1 MPIPIISRTNTID
14 EWRIQ
19 TNQSATALNSLETGN
34 YVKSNGVLTLSGN
47 SSLVITANGTALQV
61 SNNALFQKDV
71 TVSGDIFV
79 GSAPTAR
86 GNVSI
91 GGVLSLLGP
100 GNSLLVSN
108 NAVVNSNITIANM
121 TTTNNLTAN
130 LDIVVGRDVTVN
142 RNLYLANAG
151 TVLYVNTGVAQIA
164 TAIITNTITTNLT
177 SHIATVNTN
186 AVIGQNLTVVS
197 NTVSGNI
204 STNGLVF
211 TNYLRVLGD
220 ANVESNVQVT
230 KNVITGNVVSSGL
243 VHTSDLRVSNGVI
256 IIGNET
262 VSGTL
267 VVTSNVTGGNLTT
280 TGTTRTG
287 AFVAN
292 GRTDLNGSIFLTGSS
307 TVTGPFSVSDMTVS
321 GNVSIGGTTSIDSES
336 ITLRSLT
343 PQPLDSGFS
352 FFGVNRGAYA
362 NAHIRWNEPEKY
374 WDIRDVLNA
383 NNTYSKIVTAN
394 LISDSVSSTS
404 QSTVA
409 SSLAANT
416 LSVAIV
422 TANTNLKSYTDTT
435 IATANTNLKNYTDGA
450 ISTANTNL
458 KNYTDGAIETANTN
472 LRLYTN
478 SVVTANNLASTNYAN
493 TTFVKLTSASQTITG
508 ALTVTGNLTV
518 SGTTTTINTQE
529 LNVADSIITLNSDV
543 PANTTPSESAGVS
556 VNRGSAANVSIIWN
570 EATDRWTFT
579 NDGSVYSNIGS
590 SAAES
595 YANSAYL
602 HANSAFTKANAS
614 IVLSDDTTSN
624 ATRYISFTP
633 STSGSIGALTV
644 SSTKLSFNPSSGRVT
659 ATDFFASSDRNLKT
673 DIETIE
679 NALTLVNKLRGVT
692 FTWKESGVPGMGV
705 IAQEAEEIIPE
716 VVYEVDGVKSV
727 SYGNLIGLL
736 IESIKELTQEV
747 DYLKQKIDK

>member
-1 MPIPIISRTNTID
+1 MSIPIISRTNTID

-19 TNQSATALNSLETGN
+19 TNQSATSLNSLETGN
-34 YVKSNGVLTLSGN
+34 YVKSNGVLTISGN
-47 SSLVITANGTALQV
+47 SSLIITANGTALQV
-61 SNNALFQKDV
+61 SNNALFQRDV
-71 TVSGDIFV
+71 VVSGDISV
-79 GSAPTAR
+79 GSAPIAR
-86 GNVSI
+86 GNVSV
-91 GGVLSLLGP
+91 GGVLTVLGP

-108 NAVVNSNITIANM
+108 SAIVNSNITIANQ
-121 TTTNNLTAN
+121 TTTNNLRAN
-130 LDIVVGRDVTVN
+130 LDIVVGRDETIN
-142 RNLYLANAG
+142 RNLYLPDSG
-151 TVLYVNTGVAQIA
+151 TVLYVNTGTIQIA
-164 TAIITNTITTNLT
+164 TALISETVTTNLT

-186 AVIGQNLTVVS
+186 AIIGQNLTVVG

-204 STNGLVF
+204 STNGLVY

-243 VHTSDLRVSNGVI
+243 IHTTDLRVSNGVI
-256 IIGNET
+256 VLGNEN
-262 VSGTL
+262 VEGTL
-267 VVTSNVTGGNLTT
+267 VVTSNINGGNLTT

-287 AFVAN
+287 ALVAN
-292 GRTDLNGSIFLTGSS
+292 GRTDLNGSIFLNGSS
-307 TVTGPFSVSDMTVS
+307 TVTGPFAVSNMTVS

-336 ITLRSLT
+336 FTLRSLT
-343 PQPLDSGFS
+343 PQPLDAGFS
-352 FFGVNRGAYA
+352 FFGVNRGAFA
-362 NAHIRWNEPEKY
+362 NSHIRWNEPEKY
-374 WDIRDVLNA
+374 WDIRDVQNP
-383 NNTYSKIVTAN
+383 TSYSKILTAN
-394 LISDSVSSTS
+394 LISDSVTSTS

-416 LSVAIV
+416 LSNAIV
-422 TANTNLKSYTDTT
+422 TANTNLR
-435 IATANTNLKNYTDGA
+435 NYTDGA
-450 ISTANTNL
+450 ITTANTNL
-458 KNYTDGAIETANTN
+458 RNYTDGAITTANTN

-478 SVVTANNLASTNYAN
+478 SVVTANNLALTNYTNSVVTANNLASTNYAN
-493 TTFVKLTSASQTITG
+493 STFVRLSSGPQTITG
-508 ALTVTGNLTV
+508 DLILAGNFTV
-518 SGTTTTINTQE
+518 SGTTTTVNTQE
-529 LNVADSIITLNSDV
+529 LNIADAIITLNSDV
-543 PANTTPSESAGVS
+543 PPSTSPSESAGVS

-602 HANSAFTKANAS
+602 HANSAFTKSNAS
-614 IVLSDDTTSN
+614 IVLSNDTTTN

>member
-61 SNNALFQKDV
+61 SNNALFQKDIV
-71 TVSGDIFV
+71 VSGDISV

-130 LDIVVGRDVTVN
+130 LDIVVGRDARVN
-142 RNLYLANAG
+142 RNLYLPGAG

-186 AVIGQNLTVVS
+186 AIIGQNLTVVS

-243 VHTSDLRVSNGVI
+243 VHTNDLRVSNGVI
-256 IIGNET
+256 ILGNET
-262 VSGTL
+262 VGGTL
-267 VVTSNVTGGNLTT
+267 VVTSNVTGGNLIT

-287 AFVAN
+287 ALVAN
-292 GRTDLNGSIFLTGSS
+292 GRTDLNGSIFLTGSA
-307 TVTGPFSVSDMTVS
+307 TVTGPFSVSDMSVS
-321 GNVSIGGTTSIDSES
+321 GNVSIGGSTSIDSES

-343 PQPLDSGFS
+343 PQPLDSGYS
-352 FFGVNRGAYA
+352 YFGVNRGAYA
-362 NAHIRWNEPEKY
+362 NSHIRWNEPEKY
-374 WDIRDVLNA
+374 WDIRDVQNP
-383 NNTYSKIVTAN
+383 TSYSKILTAN
-394 LISDSVSSTS
+394 LISDSITSTS

-416 LSVAIV
+416 LSTAIV
-422 TANTNLKSYTDTT
+422 TANNNLKSYTDTT
-435 IATANTNLKNYTDGA
+435 ITTANTNLRNYTDGA

-458 KNYTDGAIETANTN
+458 RNYTDGAISTANNN

-493 TTFVKLTSASQTITG
+493 ATFVRLTSASQT
-508 ALTVTGNLTV
+508 VTGDFVVSGNFTV
-518 SGTTTTINTQE
+518 SGTTTTVNTQE

-543 PANTTPSESAGVS
+543 APSTTPSESAGVS
-556 VNRGSAANVSIIWN
+556 VNRGSAANTSIIWN

-579 NDGSVYSNIGS
+579 NDGTVYSNIGS
-590 SAAES
+590 AAAES
-595 YANSAYL
+595 YANSAFL
-602 HANSAFTKANAS
+602 HANSAFGKANSS
-614 IVLSDDTTSN
+614 INLTDDTTTN

>member
-19 TNQSATALNSLETGN
+19 TNQSANSLNSLETGN

-71 TVSGDIFV
+71 TISGDISV
-79 GSAPTAR
+79 GSAPIAK

-108 NAVVNSNITIANM
+108 NAVVNSNITITNM

-130 LDIVVGRDVTVN
+130 LDIVVGRDARVN
-142 RNLYLANAG
+142 RNLYLPNTG

-177 SHIATVNTN
+177 SNIATVNTN

-197 NTVSGNI
+197 NTISGNI
-204 STNGLVF
+204 STNGLVY

-243 VHTSDLRVSNGVI
+243 VHTNDLRVSNGVI

-262 VSGTL
+262 VGGTL
-267 VVTSNVTGGNLTT
+267 VVTSNVTGGNLIT

-287 AFVAN
+287 ALVAN

-307 TVTGPFSVSDMTVS
+307 TVTGPFSVSNMSVS
-321 GNVSIGGTTSIDSES
+321 GNVSIGGSTSIDSES

-343 PQPLDSGFS
+343 PQPLDSGYS
-352 FFGVNRGAYA
+352 YFGVNRGAYA

-374 WDIRDVLNA
+374 WDIRDVLNS
-383 NNTYSKIVTAN
+383 TSYSKILTAN
-394 LISDSVSSTS
+394 LISDSVTSTS
-404 QSTVA
+404 QFTVA

-416 LSVAIV
+416 LNTTIV
-422 TANTNLKSYTDTT
+422 TANNNLKSYTDTTIATANTNLKSYTDTT

-450 ISTANTNL
+450 ISTANT
-458 KNYTDGAIETANTN
+458 D

-493 TTFVKLTSASQTITG
+493 VTFVKLTSASQT
-508 ALTVTGNLTV
+508 VTGDFAVSGNFTV
-518 SGTTTTINTQE
+518 SGTTTTVNTQE
-529 LNVADSIITLNSDV
+529 LNVADSTITLNSDV
-543 PANTTPSESAGVS
+543 SANTTPSENAGVS
-556 VNRGSAANVSIIWN
+556 VNRGSAANASIIWN
-570 EATDRWTFT
+570 ETADRWTFT
-579 NDGSVYSNIGS
+579 NDGTVFSNIGS
-590 SAAES
+590 AAAES

-602 HANSAFTKANAS
+602 HANSAFGKANSS
-614 IVLSDDTTSN
+614 INLTDDTTSN
-624 ATRYISFTP
+624 ATRYLSFT
-633 STSGSIGALTV
+633 SNTSGSIGALTV

-673 DIETIE
+673 DIETIG
-679 NALTLVNKLRGVT
+679 NALSLVNKLRGVT

-705 IAQEAEEIIPE
+705 IAQEAEEIVPE

-736 IESIKELTQEV
+736 IESIKDLTKEI

>member
-61 SNNALFQKDV
+61 SNNALFQKDI
-71 TVSGDIFV
+71 TVSGDISV

-130 LDIVVGRDVTVN
+130 LDIVVGRDATVN
-142 RNLYLANAG
+142 RNLYLPGAG

-164 TAIITNTITTNLT
+164 TAIITDTITTNLT

-256 IIGNET
+256 ILGNET
-262 VSGTL
+262 VGGTL
-267 VVTSNVTGGNLTT
+267 VVTSNVTGGNLIT

-287 AFVAN
+287 ALVAN

-321 GNVSIGGTTSIDSES
+321 GNVSIGGSTSIDSES

-343 PQPLDSGFS
+343 PQPLDSGYS
-352 FFGVNRGAYA
+352 YFGVNRGAYA
-362 NAHIRWNEPEKY
+362 NSHIRWNEPEKY
-374 WDIRDVLNA
+374 WDIRDVQNP
-383 NNTYSKIVTAN
+383 TSYSKILTAN
-394 LISDSVSSTS
+394 LISDSVTSTS

-416 LSVAIV
+416 LSTAIV
-422 TANTNLKSYTDTT
+422 TANNNLKSYTDTT
-435 IATANTNLKNYTDGA
+435 ITTANTNLKNYTDGA

-493 TTFVKLTSASQTITG
+493 TTFVRLTSASQTITG

-556 VNRGSAANVSIIWN
+556 VNRGSAANTSIIWN

-579 NDGSVYSNIGS
+579 NDGTVYSNIGS
-590 SAAES
+590 AASES
-595 YANSAYL
+595 YANSAFL
-602 HANSAFTKANAS
+602 HANSAFGKANSS
-614 IVLSDDTTSN
+614 ISLTDDTTTN